1 MMAFEPAKSWKTAWV
16 TGPDED
22 KVAIIDLVN
31 WEQIGTI
38 DVPGEPHG
46 LVYSPDGKKAYIVQR
61 KLNQVAILYTAS
73 QKIAKTAP
81 VGKRPDMIAISPDGK
96 NLYVTSRDDNKL
108 LMLSAA
114 DLSVKAEV
122 ATGDE
127 PHDVA
132 YRKQPE
138 VDGKGANGERHF
150 EKKSILC
157 PLSRHQRSV

>member
-1 MMAFEPAKSWKTAWV
+1 MAFEPAKSWKTAWV

-22 KVAIIDLVN
+22 KTVIIDLVN
-31 WEQIGTI
+31 WEKIGTI

-61 KLNQVAILYTAS
+61 KLNQVAIIDTAS
-73 QKIAKTAP
+73 RKVTRTALT
-81 VGKRPDMIAISPDGK
+81 GKRLDMIAVSPDGK
-96 NLYVTSRDDNKL
+96 NLYVTSRDDNRL

-127 PHDVA
+127 PQGMA
-132 YRKQPE
+132 YRK
-138 VDGKGANGERHF
+138 
-150 EKKSILC
+150 
-157 PLSRHQRSV
+157 